1 MGLFGRKRKD
11 EPAEPPATDVAATE
25 DDDSAPGWDAITAA
39 FAALYPEQP
48 EPLHMGTL
56 IKWSFGGPD
65 PLDGISI
72 YRAPDAL
79 HFVTYGFSDLYTKE
93 STDPEH
99 SGFGFELTLKLRP
112 APGADEDQEMRTAC
126 VNLQGLARYVF
137 ESGMVFE
144 PGEYIYTGQEAGID
158 AGHASALTGF
168 LTTLDTA
175 GEIDTPH
182 GRVTFVQLVGATDA
196 ELRAIVDKR
205 HTATEMLE
213 LIGSDVTDLGRASV
227 V

>member
-1 MGLFGRKRKD
+1 MGLFGRKHKD
-11 EPAEPPATDVAATE
+11 SAAEQPAADVAAG

-39 FAALYPEQP
+39 FDTLYPDQP
-48 EPLHMGTL
+48 EPLHMAAL
-56 IKWSFGGPD
+56 IKWCFGGPD

-72 YRAPDAL
+72 YRSPEAM
-79 HFVTYGFSDLYTKE
+79 HFVTYGFSDLYAKE
-93 STDPEH
+93 STDPTY
-99 SGFGFELTLKLRP
+99 SGFGIELTLKLKL
-112 APGADEDQEMRTAC
+112 APGANEDEEMRTAC

-137 ESGMVFE
+137 ESGKVFQ
-144 PGEYIYTGQEAGID
+144 PDEYVYTGQAAGID
-158 AGHASALTGF
+158 TGHRSALTGF
-168 LTTLDTA
+168 LTTLDAA

-205 HTATEMLE
+205 YTAGQMLE
-213 LIGSDVTDLGRASV
+213 LIGSDITDLGRASV